1 MVGGAVTGVG
11 GWGFATTGLH
21 VLTRE
26 ASSIRVRYR
35 KVSTRFHGRCA
46 MACRPRC
53 VGDDTVLKKLL
64 EHNIVRDALIICAGS
79 LVFAVGFDC
88 FEARNGLAAGGA
100 TGLALVIQQIIEQMT
115 STRIPIGLQVLAM
128 NVLLMIPVIKTGG
141 LRYAAR
147 TVLGVIFSA
156 VFTDALA
163 PFLPNLGNGDLLL
176 CALWGG
182 VVTGLGLGLV
192 FRVGGNTG
200 GTDILAQILAKK
212 TPLSNGVAMFG
223 VDGLVVAISIP
234 VFGLENAL
242 YALVAMYI
250 CSYVIDRVVDGMNS
264 QRAAYIISDHYRRI
278 ADAVMNDLDR
288 GCTELRAR
296 GSWTG
301 DDRAVLFVVLS
312 RSETAMLKELVAHI
326 DPDAIVFISEV
337 YEAFGEGFRNLR
349 G

>member
-1 MVGGAVTGVG
+1 M
-11 GWGFATTGLH
+11 
-21 VLTRE
+21 
-26 ASSIRVRYR
+26 
-35 KVSTRFHGRCA
+35 
-46 MACRPRC
+46 
-53 VGDDTVLKKLL
+53 LKKLL
-64 EHNIVRDALIICAGS
+64 QHNIVRDAIIICAGC

-88 FEARNGLAAGGA
+88 FEAKNGLAAGGA
-100 TGLALVIQQIIEQMT
+100 TGLSLVIQQVVEVAT
-115 STRIPIGLQVLAM
+115 GATIPIGLQVLVM
-128 NVLLMIPVIKTGG
+128 NALLLIPVFRTGG

-156 VFTDALA
+156 FFTDALA
-163 PFLPNLGNGDLLL
+163 PVLPNLGNGDLLL

-200 GTDILAQILAKK
+200 GTDILAQLLAKH
-212 TPLSNGVAMFG
+212 TPLTNGVAMFM
-223 VDGLVVAISIP
+223 VDGLVVAVSVP

-242 YALVAMYI
+242 YALVAMYL

-264 QRAAYIISDHYRRI
+264 QRCAYIISDHYRRI

-288 GCTELRAR
+288 GCTELHAR

-301 DDRAVLFVVLS
+301 DDRAVLMVVLS

-349 G
+349 A